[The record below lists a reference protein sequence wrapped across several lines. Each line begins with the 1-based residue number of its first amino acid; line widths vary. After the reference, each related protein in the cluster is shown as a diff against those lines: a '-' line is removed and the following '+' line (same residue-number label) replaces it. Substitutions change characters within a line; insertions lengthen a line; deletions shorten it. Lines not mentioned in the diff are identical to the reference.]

1 MQILMKNNS
10 KFIPWDNQIYVRNT
24 VFYQL
29 Y

>member
-10 KFIPWDNQIYVRNT
+10 KFIHWDNQIYVRNT